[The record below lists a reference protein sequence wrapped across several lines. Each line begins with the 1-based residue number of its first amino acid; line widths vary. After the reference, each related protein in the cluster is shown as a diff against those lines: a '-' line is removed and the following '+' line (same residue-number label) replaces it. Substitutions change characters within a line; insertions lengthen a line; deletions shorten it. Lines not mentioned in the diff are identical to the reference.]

1 MVNLFNFLNSNE
13 VSHMKYFITL
23 LFILSSISFYL
34 SGQTVNG
41 RLQVVTNNGTTFVVK
56 LQINSNTAGNRL
68 GTSTVQF
75 TFNNLA
81 LSYPTGGG
89 PQNGVHYTYHN
100 YGASPYTSHV
110 TQPVVGKVSAN
121 IVLLSSDN
129 GTVIAQSPAWTDVC
143 SFTFGITNSA
153 ALNSSA
159 FTMLE
164 VFSDAAFPVQF
175 TNGTWE
181 GLTDVPLPVEMKT
194 FAATISGNAVQLNW
208 ETTTEVNCF
217 GFDIERSLSTSEQY
231 TKVGFI
237 QGSGNS
243 NSVKKY
249 EFSDVPEQQGLYNY
263 RLKQIDND
271 GSIAYYGPVL
281 VDFSQTPD
289 NYALYQNFPN
299 PFNPSTLISFDIP
312 CESHVSLEIF
322 NTVGEKVASPVS
334 HYLSSG
340 KHTVS
345 FSAAD
350 LPTGLYFYVLRAD
363 EFTSV
368 KKMMILK

>member
-1 MVNLFNFLNSNE
+1 MKKILLFCLIILTLGFQ
-13 VSHMKYFITL
+13 VSHA
-23 LFILSSISFYL
+23 
-34 SGQTVNG
+34 QATVNG
-41 RLQVVTNNGTTFVVK
+41 RLLVVTNNGTDFIVK
-56 LQINSNTAGNRL
+56 LQINANSDGNKL
-68 GTSTVQF
+68 GTSTIQF
-75 TFNNLA
+75 SFNNLA
-81 LSYPTGGG
+81 LNFPTGIN
-89 PQNGVHYTYHN
+89 PQNGTHYTFHN
-100 YGASPYTSHV
+100 FGSGFYASHV
-110 TQPVVGKVSAN
+110 TQPTIGTIGIN
-121 IVLLSSDN
+121 IVLN
-129 GTVIAQSPAWTDVC
+129 VNTMGTVIALAPAWTDVC
-143 SFTFGITNSA
+143 TINFGIANSSA
-153 ALNSSA
+153 VNSSA
-159 FTMLE
+159 FTRLE
-164 VFSDAAFPVQF
+164 VWDDAISSARY

-194 FAATISGNAVQLNW
+194 FAATVNGNAVQLNW

-243 NSVKKY
+243 NSAKKY
-249 EFSDVPEQQGLYNY
+249 EFSDVPEQQGLYHY

-289 NYALYQNFPN
+289 IYALYQNFPN

-312 CESHVSLEIF
+312 RESHVSLEIF

-350 LPTGLYFYVLRAD
+350 LPTGLYFYVLRAG